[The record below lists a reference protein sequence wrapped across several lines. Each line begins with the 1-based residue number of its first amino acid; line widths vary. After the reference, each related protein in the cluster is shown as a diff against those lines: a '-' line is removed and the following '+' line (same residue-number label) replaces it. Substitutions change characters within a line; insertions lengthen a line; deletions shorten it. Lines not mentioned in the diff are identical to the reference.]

1 MKREVIEEAMSNISE
16 EYIAE
21 ALELHDPEVV
31 SGSGN
36 MKKKIITIILAAAIT
51 TALGATAYAAL
62 DGGMSARDGEPGESL
77 VIEEPAQVFEEV
89 YWTDEETGEEV
100 VGTLYQDAQTLVY
113 EDVSKEFTFVPMDS
127 CNAIEFRASYLPD
140 GYTVMWGPANE
151 WIDVAQGD
159 QNLGE
164 NCYNIRV
171 YYASQFGPD
180 GSLFTQDIIDSEEVI
195 EDGDFT
201 IYKISASIYCAPERP
216 VYYYLMYNNVEGY
229 LIVIDATESMQ
240 VCEDIA
246 AGLEFRT
253 TGGVV
258 NYNPDGEHDIY
269 LCTGI
274 G

>member
-1 MKREVIEEAMSNISE
+1 MKREIISEAMSNIAE
-16 EYIAE
+16 EYRAE

-31 SGSGN
+31 SGSKN
-36 MKKKIITIILAAAIT
+36 MKKKIVTIVLAAAIT

-62 DGGMSARDGEPGESL
+62 NGMAARDGEPDESL
-77 VIEEPAQVFEEV
+77 VIEESATVFEDIH
-89 YWTDEETGEEV
+89 WTDEETGEEV
-100 VGTLYQDAQTLVY
+100 VGTLYQDAQTFVY
-113 EDVSKEFTFVPMDS
+113 EDVSKVFTFDPMDS
-127 CNAIEFRASYLPD
+127 CNEIEFRASYLPD

-151 WIDVAQGD
+151 WIDIAQGD
-159 QNLGE
+159 YNMGE
-164 NCYNIRV
+164 RCYNIRV
-171 YYASQFGPD
+171 FYASQFGPD
-180 GSLFTQDIIDSEEVI
+180 GSLFTQDVIESEETY

-201 IYKISASIYCAPERP
+201 IYKISATIYSGPEKP

-229 LIVIDATESMQ
+229 LIVIDTTESMQ

-246 AGLEFRT
+246 AGLEIRT

-258 NYNPDGEHDIY
+258 NYDPDAEHDIY